1 LNVHE
6 GLLCAPASLAVY
18 AEPYEGPHGIGVRIG
33 YNASALKAGMTVS
46 NEPGFYA
53 DGRFGI
59 RIESIVL
66 VRDAKTPNNFGEKGY
81 LGFEHITM
89 SVSRP
94 CYALVSLTG
103 VPRCPIHKNLIDIG
117 LLTLDERK
125 WLNDYH
131 TEVWTKVSPLLQND
145 QRALHWLERE
155 CAPL

>member
-1 LNVHE
+1 
-6 GLLCAPASLAVY
+6 
-18 AEPYEGPHGIGVRIG
+18 
-33 YNASALKAGMTVS
+33 MTVS

-89 SVSRP
+89 
-94 CYALVSLTG
+94 
-103 VPRCPIHKNLIDIG
+103 CPIHKNLIDID
-117 LLTLDERK
+117 LLTLQERK

-131 TEVWTKVSPLLQND
+131 TEVWAKVSPLLQKD
-145 QRALHWLERE
+145 QRSLHWLKRE